1 MHSRFPSRPCLRST
15 HVSQSRRTAGT
26 NAFCDAP
33 SSVLIATDV
42 VARGMDFA
50 NVTTVIQVGV
60 LMDKES
66 CIHRLGRTARL
77 VQRPRIVHRCTT

>member
-26 NAFCDAP
+26 NTFCDAP
-33 SSVLIATDV
+33 SGVLIATDV
-42 VARGMDFA
+42 VAWGMDFA
-50 NVTTVIQVGV
+50 NGTTVIQVDV

-66 CIHRLGRTARL
+66 YIHRLGRTARL
-77 VQRPRIVHRCTT
+77 AHRPRIVHHCAT